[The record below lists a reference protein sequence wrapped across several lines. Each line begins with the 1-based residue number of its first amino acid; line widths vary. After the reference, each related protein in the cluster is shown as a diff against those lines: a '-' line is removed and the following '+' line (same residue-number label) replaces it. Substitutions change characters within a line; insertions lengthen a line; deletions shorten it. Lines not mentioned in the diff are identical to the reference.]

1 MGRPER
7 RKTKNVK
14 EVINIE
20 ELQETQ
26 RINYDNEGHEDTGF
40 FFRDKKE
47 ESLEKGASSS
57 VSDIQAIQLAYEK
70 KIDLLEKEVK
80 AEKARKT
87 PLGRNEEKLLNA
99 IRSESL
105 IQSTDQPIMSR
116 PYLRLNY
123 GMNEK
128 YLGDAIKDLVRK
140 KIILRSPAKSNG
152 QSSFSWKLLI

>member
-1 MGRPER
+1 MARPER
-7 RKTKNVK
+7 RKTKKVK
-14 EVINIE
+14 EIINIE

-26 RINYDNEGHEDTGF
+26 RINYDNESQEDTGF
-40 FFRDKKE
+40 FFRNKKE
-47 ESLEKGASSS
+47 DDLAKGSSSS

-70 KIDLLEKEVK
+70 KIEILEKEVE
-80 AEKARKT
+80 AERARKV
-87 PLGRNEEKLLNA
+87 PLGRNEEKLLSA

-105 IQSTDQPIMSR
+105 AQLTDQPIMSR

-152 QSSFSWKLLI
+152 QSSFSWKLLL

>member
-1 MGRPER
+1 MARPER
-7 RKTKNVK
+7 RRTKKVK

-47 ESLEKGASSS
+47 STLDRDSASL
-57 VSDIQAIQLAYEK
+57 SDIQAIQFDYEA
-70 KIDLLEKEVK
+70 KIELLKKEVES
-80 AEKARKT
+80 AKARKA
-87 PLGRNEEKLLNA
+87 PLSRNEEKLLSA

-105 IQSTDQPIMSR
+105 VQSTDQPVMSR

-123 GMNEK
+123 AMNEK
-128 YLGDAIKDLVRK
+128 YLGGAIKDLVRK
-140 KIILRSPAKSNG
+140 KIILRTPAKKNG
-152 QSSFSWKLLI
+152 QSTFSWKLLI